1 MVSIIEPPL
10 DLFSDF
16 GGSFFV
22 KWIVMTLFYERSYQ
36 RARSRLLIVCVL
48 LLLVPQTLCAG
59 AGTAVDFRVSGIIR
73 IGEGLYRG
81 LVESLDGKK
90 EIIRQG
96 DNIDQWKVVSINAQ
110 CIILSKDAKIHEEC
124 LSGTGSQE
132 ASKQTQNHAVPVE
145 KADTAIKGN
154 MSHFKQM
161 DKVELLQ
168 SFDSLALKGSDLTME
183 NISEAV
189 LPLTDLPAGYYITE
203 LNAKIPESAQSALN
217 QMRQQVDNGELI
229 RLTLQNQ
236 ASDQNIIYLQTA
248 SFPPDMK

>member
-1 MVSIIEPPL
+1 
-10 DLFSDF
+10 
-16 GGSFFV
+16 
-22 KWIVMTLFYERSYQ
+22 MTLFYERSYQ

-48 LLLVPQTLCAG
+48 LFPAPQTLCAETG
-59 AGTAVDFRVSGIIR
+59 AAVDFRVSGIIR

-90 EIIRQG
+90 EIVREG
-96 DNIDQWKVVSINAQ
+96 DILEQWKVVRINGQ
-110 CIILSKDAKIHEEC
+110 CIILSKDTKIHEEC

-145 KADTAIKGN
+145 KAVNSSDTAIKGD

-217 QMRQQVDNGELI
+217 QMRQQVDNGEPI